1 MGNNFCKDSVG
12 FPGSPVVTTSPSAA
26 GGAVLFLVSEL
37 KSHMNGGH
45 KIKT

>member
-1 MGNNFCKDSVG
+1 MENNFCRLCG
-12 FPGSPVVTTSPSAA
+12 FPGSPAVTTSPSTTGAA
-26 GGAVLFLVSEL
+26 ALFLVSEL

>member
-1 MGNNFCKDSVG
+1 MENNFCG
-12 FPGSPVVTTSPSAA
+12 LPGSPVVTTSPFTAGSAA
-26 GGAVLFLVSEL
+26 LFLVSEL